1 MSKLGELLKA
11 KTKPTMQQKHVQDA
25 DKNQLRKLN
34 LKAANA
40 DSSRERRLAKE
51 AAFEL
56 MLLLDPEAVLYEGT
70 MYNGQVYRR
79 TVQEALDLYKSGM

>member
-1 MSKLGELLKA
+1 MSKLSELLRE
-11 KTKPTMQQKHVQDA
+11 KTKPTVQHKHVQDR
-25 DKNQLRKLN
+25 DKEKLRALN

-40 DSSRERRLAKE
+40 DSARERRLAKE

-56 MLLLDPEAVLYEGT
+56 MLLLDPDAVMYEGT

-79 TVQEALDLYKSGM
+79 TVQDCIDLYRSGM